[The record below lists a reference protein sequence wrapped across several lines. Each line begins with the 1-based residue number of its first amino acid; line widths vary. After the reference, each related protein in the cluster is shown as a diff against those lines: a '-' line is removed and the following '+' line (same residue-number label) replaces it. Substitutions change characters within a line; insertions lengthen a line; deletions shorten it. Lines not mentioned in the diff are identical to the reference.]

1 MKPTTVP
8 SLLPLPNHFF
18 LHPLI
23 SQPPPFFFL
32 SSLLSLFSTVV
43 SEELVLKQMKQ
54 MELSLGKLESE
65 LQHHKKPEQGDK
77 FNDKMKVR

>member
-1 MKPTTVP
+1 MP

-18 LHPLI
+18 LDPLV
-23 SQPPPFFFL
+23 SQSPPFFFL
-32 SSLLSLFSTVV
+32 SSFRFPLSTVV

-65 LQHHKKPEQGDK
+65 LQYHKKPEQGDK
-77 FNDKMKVR
+77 FYDKMKVR